1 MLKTL
6 EDIILMVR
14 ERKTKPQSESYTNK
28 LLANKELSVEKVKEE
43 VKELIEAVENNI
55 NKVHETADVLYH
67 LIVYLEANNVKM
79 EDVMKELDK
88 RKKILDGNK
97 ETKTNKLSL
106 KNIFADIDF
115 FSTDDEGQNSIRFD
129 ARTIEQLFKDTNYN
143 LERVRETKLVNIGNK
158 IDHLPK
164 EIKSIESSKKRKRLF
179 IQIVL
184 PLIVEENAKIRLDR
198 KELFRI
204 LAKNINTQKEKNWLK
219 EKFKQYGLKDGDFYS
234 LKVRMDEIPVSL
246 ALAQAAKE
254 TGWGTSRFAQE
265 GNALFGQWTWNGEGI
280 RPAGVDK
287 DAKHKVAKFAVLK
300 ASVRA
305 YQRNLNTHSSY
316 IEFRK
321 ERAIQRD
328 NDKKL
333 DSLKLVNYLDKYAE
347 TGQQYI
353 DVLKQIIKQNSLT
366 DFDDVNVMPT
376 SNKTKKLI

>member
-1 MLKTL
+1 
-6 EDIILMVR
+6 MVR
-14 ERKTKPQSESYTNK
+14 LTKLKNMKQSRKK
-28 LLANKELSVEKVKEE
+28 
-43 VKELIEAVENNI
+43 NNI
-55 NKVHETADVLYH
+55 FRFSVISLFVIFSFFTLPTVNNFLDKNLNFKKSIISNAGINFDQE
-67 LIVYLEANNVKM
+67 LE
-79 EDVMKELDK
+79 K
-88 RKKILDGNK
+88 RKKVLDGVAESK
-97 ETKTNKLSL
+97 TKNLNL

-129 ARTIEQLFKDTNYN
+129 ARTIEQLFEDTNYN
-143 LERVRETKLVNIGNK
+143 LQRVRETKLVNIGNK

-164 EIKSIESSKKRKRLF
+164 EIKSIESSKKRKKLF

-198 KELFRI
+198 KKLFRI
-204 LAKNINTQKEKNWLK
+204 LSKNINTQKEKNWLK
-219 EKFKQYGLKDGDFYS
+219 DKFRQYGLKDGDFYS

-265 GNALFGQWTWNGEGI
+265 GNALFGQWTWSGEGI
-280 RPAGVDK
+280 KPAGVDK

-316 IEFRK
+316 REFRK

-328 NDKKL
+328 NEEKL

-347 TGQQYI
+347 TGQKYI